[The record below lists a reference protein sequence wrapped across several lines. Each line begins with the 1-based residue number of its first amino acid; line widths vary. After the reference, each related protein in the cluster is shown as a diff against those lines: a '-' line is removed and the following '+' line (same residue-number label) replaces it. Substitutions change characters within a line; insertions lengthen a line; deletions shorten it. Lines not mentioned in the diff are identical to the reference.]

1 MTMELATV
9 LSALRRCWLPVM
21 IFAVVAAVVTGGVSW
36 LRPRMYVATAQGM
49 VSISDPERRPPYA
62 LGEGADY
69 ILNRMSSYALLG
81 ATTPVLAPV
90 VAELH
95 LDETPLTL
103 TGRVQSRSLS
113 GKAMLEIVVTYND
126 PSVAAEIASRV
137 MEQLG
142 VVISDLEQG
151 NVLLTR
157 IGPAV
162 ASPLSSNREIVT
174 NAAVAG
180 VSGVLFGCLA
190 AVFVEAVADRRRR
203 FKSARE

>member
-1 MTMELATV
+1 MELATV
-9 LSALRRCWLPVM
+9 LRALRRFWLPVM

-62 LGEGADY
+62 LGAGADY